1 MPSRHRPGA
10 FTVAAFGALLVTSLG
25 VAAGA
30 VARTGNGGDVGLP
43 DWVTFASVGLPFAI
57 AWVRRAR
64 PIGGWLFVYLWEGV
78 ARAVLAVAA
87 GVAANLDR
95 FGGAAWHGDHVRHLA
110 FLLAAVPPVALA
122 ALEMLVA
129 IGALRPAGR
138 SAGALRRLRLVLGL
152 EVGAGLVSA
161 GLDSVFWPQN
171 LVFSAPGLA
180 WPVLWSAYFRRSKR
194 VGSVF
199 RPAT

>member
-1 MPSRHRPGA
+1 MPTRHAPGGS
-10 FTVAAFGALLVTSLG
+10 TAASSAALLGASLG
-25 VAAGA
+25 VAATA
-30 VARTGNGGDVGLP
+30 AARAGGGDIGLP

-57 AWVRRAR
+57 AWMRRAR
-64 PIGGWLFVYLWEGV
+64 PVGGWLFVYLWEGV

-95 FGGAAWHGDHVRHLA
+95 FGGGAWHGDHVRHLA
-110 FLLAAVPPVALA
+110 FVVAAVPPVALA
-122 ALEMLVA
+122 ALEMVVA

-138 SAGALRRLRLVLGL
+138 SAAALRRLRLVLGL

-171 LVFSAPGLA
+171 LVFSAPGLV

-199 RPAT
+199 RPVT